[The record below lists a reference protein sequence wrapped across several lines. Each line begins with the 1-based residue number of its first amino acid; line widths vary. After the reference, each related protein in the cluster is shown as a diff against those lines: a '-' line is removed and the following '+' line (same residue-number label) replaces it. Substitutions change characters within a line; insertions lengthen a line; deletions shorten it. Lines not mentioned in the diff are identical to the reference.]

1 MPRVRRGT
9 DDGGCAGAAG
19 GGAAGVGARRAGGQ
33 WRCRSCSS
41 ASSSVRVRFP
51 FRAVLLSMSL
61 VGNVCMSS
69 LCMLLSAA
77 AVALL
82 RLQRAALGAFGS
94 GATRGG
100 GSAECLV
107 RRAACVRC
115 WCGVSCVA
123 GSARARLAVARA
135 TGVGCSG
142 RVVMRDAVA
151 DASSARAHAGGVAKP
166 CCRCGAGASLLRLV
180 HWLFFCGAGS
190 EFAFRARR
198 FPPGGAS
205 DGDVGVRNLARPA
218 Q

>member
-1 MPRVRRGT
+1 MLGGWRLRDRAAYLSCLCTRGFERGGGGTSPKGGPVQYIDFLAESRSFSRGLFRLPRARRGT
-9 DDGGCAGAAG
+9 ADGGCAGAAG
-19 GGAAGVGARRAGGQ
+19 GGAAGVEARRAGGQ

-61 VGNVCMSS
+61 VGNICMSS

-107 RRAACVRC
+107 RRAACV
-115 WCGVSCVA
+115 
-123 GSARARLAVARA
+123 
-135 TGVGCSG
+135 
-142 RVVMRDAVA
+142 
-151 DASSARAHAGGVAKP
+151 
-166 CCRCGAGASLLRLV
+166 CC
-180 HWLFFCGAGS
+180 
-190 EFAFRARR
+190 
-198 FPPGGAS
+198 
-205 DGDVGVRNLARPA
+205 
-218 Q
+218 